1 MEVRQKKV
9 VKIKYDIKQVGNQR
23 WGIYEGDRLLATVGS
38 YEACESIWNYL
49 QKELSYTDNIKSR
62 LSYRN
67 ALNKNL
73 LVADY
78 STTSIRRSR

>member
-1 MEVRQKKV
+1 MSDL
-9 VKIKYDIKQVGNQR
+9 KYEIKQAENQR
-23 WGIYEGDRLLATVGS
+23 WGIYQGDRLLATIGS
-38 YEACESIWNYL
+38 YEACESIWKYL

-73 LVADY
+73 LVHP
-78 STTSIRRSR
+78 STAARK